1 MNLSNVSN
9 ITSTC
14 TKATKTVD
22 KIVPENTS
30 FLKDKF
36 NLEVTDINEKLPNI
50 CWTPK
55 LPRSPTKARFIIAA
69 PKFSVKPL
77 SKPVPAA
84 LKLLRN
90 QIKYCNFKI
99 NTTLV
104 LKHSGLFKTIKL
116 SSKQ

>member
-36 NLEVTDINEKLPNI
+36 NLELTNTNEKLSNI
-50 CWTPK
+50 CQTPK
-55 LPRSPTKARFIIAA
+55 L
-69 PKFSVKPL
+69 
-77 SKPVPAA
+77 
-84 LKLLRN
+84 
-90 QIKYCNFKI
+90 Y
-99 NTTLV
+99 
-104 LKHSGLFKTIKL
+104 
-116 SSKQ
+116 

>member
-14 TKATKTVD
+14 AKAIEMVD
-22 KIVPENTS
+22 KIVPENTL
-30 FLKDKF
+30 FLKEKF
-36 NLEVTDINEKLPNI
+36 NLEVTDINEKLSNI

-55 LPRSPTKARFIIAA
+55 LHQSPTKARFIIAV
-69 PKFSVKPL
+69 PNFSVKPL
-77 SKPVPAA
+77 SKAVSAA
-84 LKLLRN
+84 LKLLHN
-90 QIKYCNFKI
+90 QIKYCNFRI

-104 LKHSGLFKTIKL
+104 LKHSGQFKTINL